1 MMVPA
6 PLAAPSRVCVVGSL
20 NMDLVIRTPRLAR
33 EGETVLG
40 GAYRTF
46 AGGKGANQAVAAS
59 RLGAMVTLIGCIGD
73 DPHGVKLLETLR
85 AEAGKADTFNLFH
98 VIVRAGESTG
108 LALITVADGGEN
120 AIVVSPGANATLT
133 PADIEAAA
141 DSIRACDVLLMQL
154 EVPTPALQAAAQI
167 AHDAGKSIVLNAA
180 PARALPPDLL
190 RRVDVLVAN
199 RSEASRLLQLE
210 ASVDPARLAM
220 SLLAMG
226 PPTVVVTLGAQG
238 AILNS
243 RGRMRR
249 VPTPHVTAVDTTGAG
264 DAFCGALASMWPT
277 VARATKGNDE
287 LRAVEHAV
295 AFASAAGAL
304 ATTRAG
310 AIQSLPK
317 LAEVEAM
324 ARTLVVQL

>member
-1 MMVPA
+1 
-6 PLAAPSRVCVVGSL
+6 
-20 NMDLVIRTPRLAR
+20 MDLVVRTPRLAR

-59 RLGAMVTLIGCIGD
+59 RLGATVRLLGCIGD

-85 AEAGKADTFNLFH
+85 AEAGKGESLDLAH

-120 AIVVSPGANATLT
+120 TIIVSPGANATLS
-133 PADIEAAA
+133 PADVEAASKA
-141 DSIRACDVLLMQL
+141 IQDCDVLLMQL
-154 EVPTPALQAAAQI
+154 EVPTPALLAATQAA
-167 AHDAGKSIVLNAA
+167 HGAGRSIILNAA
-180 PARALPPDLL
+180 PARALPPEML

-226 PPTVVVTLGAQG
+226 PQTIVVTLGAQG

-249 VPTPHVTAVDTTGAG
+249 VPTPHVSAIDTTGAG
-264 DAFCGALASMWPT
+264 DAFCGALAAMWPT
-277 VARATKGNDE
+277 VAKAAKGNDE

-304 ATTRAG
+304 ATTKAG
-310 AIQSLPK
+310 AIQSLPR
-317 LAEVEAM
+317 LAEVQAL
-324 ARTLVVQL
+324 AATLVVQP